1 MADQEIKTGIDA
13 LVAYLKEHGETN
25 ISVVASALGVGE
37 SAVLEW
43 ANVLEKANV
52 ISVVHKSGRLFLSP
66 SSGNAEHA
74 SELKQTEQITV
85 EELVS
90 SDLAAIDQ
98 VSSNLEEFA
107 KSLSSIDSLFDTK
120 YKNVKVLLDKLN
132 SIDAALA
139 KAENEVTA
147 KTSHVKEVADK
158 SRSHYESAQKYLA
171 NLAGFNIDT
180 NNARAVAAELKD
192 ILKAY
197 EKNIADLSKSMDA
210 VIYQYRKNALDLSRS
225 IKEKHSQLVEV
236 MSYDEK
242 QIREYEK
249 LGQDTKREY
258 ANLTRKTQEIGKR
271 VLDEIAKDMEEVDR
285 ISRASGAQV
294 AAIRPKV
301 DEMRKDFG
309 QISILNTNLVGI
321 RNDVEALAKQRDA
334 LVAELKK
341 MQGEARSG
349 NPSKEMLDRA
359 NEIADN
365 VTSLKGK
372 VESVRKEFKDI
383 GQGKG

>member
-13 LVAYLKEHGETN
+13 LVAYLNEHGETN
-25 ISVVASALGVGE
+25 ISEVAGALGVGE

-52 ISVVHKSGRLFLSP
+52 ISVVHKAGKLFLLPGGGS
-66 SSGNAEHA
+66 AAHA
-74 SELKQTEQITV
+74 NELKQTEQITV

-90 SDLAAIDQ
+90 SDLAAVDQ
-98 VSSNLEEFA
+98 VSSSLEEFT
-107 KSLSSIDSLFDTK
+107 KSLSSIDTLFDTK

-139 KAENEVTA
+139 KAENEVVA
-147 KTSHVKEVADK
+147 KTNHVKEVADK

-192 ILKAY
+192 ALKAY
-197 EKNIADLSKSMDA
+197 ERNIADLTKSLEA
-210 VIYQYRKNALDLSRS
+210 VIYQYRKNALELSRS
-225 IKEKHSQLVEV
+225 IKEKHAQLVEV
-236 MSYDEK
+236 MSYDER

-249 LGQDTKREY
+249 LGKDTKREY
-258 ANLTRKTQEIGKR
+258 ADLTRKAQEIGKH

-285 ISRASGAQV
+285 ISRASSAQV

-309 QISILNTNLVGI
+309 QISELNANLVSI
-321 RNDVEALAKQRDA
+321 RNKVDAIIKQRDA

-341 MQGEARSG
+341 IQGEARSG

-365 VTSLKGK
+365 VASLRND
-372 VESVRKEFKDI
+372 VESVRKEFKDM
-383 GQGKG
+383 GKGKG

>member
-13 LVAYLKEHGETN
+13 LVAYLNEHGETN
-25 ISVVASALGVGE
+25 ISEVAGALGVGE

-52 ISVVHKSGRLFLSP
+52 ISVAHKSGKLFLSP
-66 SSGNAEHA
+66 GGGNAAHA

-98 VSSNLEEFA
+98 VSSNLEEFT
-107 KSLSSIDSLFDTK
+107 KSLSSIDTLFDTK

-147 KTSHVKEVADK
+147 KTNHVKEVADK
-158 SRSHYESAQKYLA
+158 SKSHYESAQKYLA

-197 EKNIADLSKSMDA
+197 ERNIAELTKSMDA
-210 VIYQYRKNALDLSRS
+210 VIYQYRKNALDLSRG

-271 VLDEIAKDMEEVDR
+271 MLGDIAKDMEEVDR
-285 ISRASGAQV
+285 ISRASSAQV

-309 QISILNTNLVGI
+309 QISALNTNLVGI
-321 RNDVEALAKQRDA
+321 RNDIDAIIKQRDA
-334 LVAELKK
+334 LVSELKK

-365 VTSLKGK
+365 VTSLKGN
-372 VESVRKEFKDI
+372 VESVRKGFKDI
-383 GQGKG
+383 GHDKG